1 MRHSPWPWRITGA
14 VSPIILDAAG
24 AEVAI
29 LSGDRRNAALIAH
42 APDLLRLVQ
51 QLHGAESWGDAERLR
66 DVAEDLIRDCGEVP

>member
-1 MRHSPWPWRITGA
+1 

-51 QLHGAESWGDAERLR
+51 QLHGTDSWGD
-66 DVAEDLIRDCGEVP
+66 VADALIRDCGEVP